1 MLDLKAI
8 GKQVRRFSS
17 LEFPPTEPEGW
28 NELAKVL
35 QRRCQTMDH
44 IERVVDRWLETEDR
58 SPTPARLAAHA
69 GNVAADKE
77 LDNPVLA
84 EACPECAPYAGIW
97 RSVERLK
104 KNGETMQGLA
114 RCTCSRGRQLA
125 ALDAI
130 RVQSEAAKPRRATTG
145 LSQIRDQE
153 AS

>member
-1 MLDLKAI
+1 MLDLKEI

-28 NELAKVL
+28 RELAKVL
-35 QRRCQTMDH
+35 QRRCKTLEH
-44 IERVVDRWLETEDR
+44 VERIVDRWLETEDR

-84 EACPECAPYAGIW
+84 EACPDCEPYGGLW
-97 RSVERLK
+97 RSVERLL
-104 KNGETMQGLA
+104 KNGETAWGMA
-114 RCTCSRGRQLA
+114 RCNCARGRQLV
-125 ALDAI
+125 ALDGI
-130 RVQSEAAKPRRATTG
+130 RAQSESAKPRRASG
-145 LSQIRDQE
+145 LTPIRGEE